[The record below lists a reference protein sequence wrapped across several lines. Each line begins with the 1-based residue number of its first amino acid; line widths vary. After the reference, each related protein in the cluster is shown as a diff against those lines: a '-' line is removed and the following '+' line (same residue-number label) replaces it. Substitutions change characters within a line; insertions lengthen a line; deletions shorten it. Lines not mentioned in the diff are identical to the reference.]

1 MYNSSMKDIEF
12 VKNTLKDNNIAF
24 SDYAKAIGTTRQ
36 NVQNWTYGDGIP
48 KKYLLKTA
56 KYLSEI
62 SCRDISVENL
72 LSIPNDTKSTSE
84 KTTTSKKE
92 KVA

>member
-1 MYNSSMKDIEF
+1 MKDIEF
-12 VKNTLKDNNIAF
+12 VKHTLKDNNISF

-62 SCRDISVENL
+62 SCETISVENL
-72 LSIPNDTKSTSE
+72 LSMSNDTKSISV
-84 KTTTSKKE
+84 KSTTNKNKD
-92 KVA
+92 VA

>member
-1 MYNSSMKDIEF
+1 MKDIEF
-12 VKNTLKDNNIAF
+12 VKNTLKDNNISF

-62 SCRDISVENL
+62 SCKTISVENL
-72 LSIPNDTKSTSE
+72 LSMSNDTKQPCTQTSTKQNE
-84 KTTTSKKE
+84 E
-92 KVA
+92 VA